1 MSTVLLKKFQR
12 TQPPLG
18 DLEDKIEALVLCFSE
33 SPFDYE
39 ANHQGLYLDVCG
51 VNPLWHPYLEEQD
64 IPINSIQAGY
74 AVYQFYLEQTGD
86 RNKALKKFKGIQS
99 KSNNWIIKKVR
110 RVTREVK
117 QLHLKD

>member
-1 MSTVLLKKFQR
+1 M
-12 TQPPLG
+12 
-18 DLEDKIEALVLCFSE
+18 LCFSE
-33 SPFDYE
+33 SALDYE
-39 ANHQGLYLDVCG
+39 ANHQGLYDGICG
-51 VNPLWHPYLEEQD
+51 VNPHYWDEFLAEQD

-110 RVTREVK
+110 RVTKEVK
-117 QLHLKD
+117 QLHLKE